1 MTSGEVVVDS
11 TEVGGCVTTV
21 VPVVGDVCTVVVS
34 SVTVGLVV
42 LTDTVVGPWIDVV
55 TSVPV
60 VVFSGGCFGVV
71 LELTVV
77 VPVGFVPA
85 VAVRGLVPP
94 VDTEV
99 VPVLV
104 VPGLVLP
111 VDTEVVPV
119 KKVIVPRLSGLPDT
133 VVGCVVVGSPGTVVV
148 PDTVVDP
155 RVDLLTSETVVV
167 ITGKVVVLGTVVVSG
182 EVPVVPGI

>member
-1 MTSGEVVVDS
+1 MVGDVCTVVVSSVTVGLVVLTDTVVGPWVDVLTSGEVVVDC
-11 TEVGGCVTTV
+11 TEVGVCVTTV
-21 VPVVGDVCTVVVS
+21 VPVVGDVCSVVVS

-60 VVFSGGCFGVV
+60 VVGGCFGVV

-85 VAVRGLVPP
+85 VAVRGFVPP

-99 VPVLV
+99 VPVK
-104 VPGLVLP
+104 
-111 VDTEVVPV
+111 T
-119 KKVIVPRLSGLPDT
+119 IA
-133 VVGCVVVGSPGTVVV
+133 VVV
-148 PDTVVDP
+148 
-155 RVDLLTSETVVV
+155 
-167 ITGKVVVLGTVVVSG
+167 
-182 EVPVVPGI
+182 